1 MKKYFVI
8 FLFILILFSGCKL
21 PPRPWVN
28 KRPASPEGVV
38 NEFYEL
44 YFDCLQN
51 EQVTMLDTCLE
62 TQIGRPYFTKQNRE
76 KVAEVVSNEHEPD
89 YDPLLCARNI
99 PGYGYGVGTASISGN
114 LADLVVTFK
123 YGQEEHRVPIKLIQ
137 EKEIWNID
145 DIDCSAFLKS
155 NN

>member
-1 MKKYFVI
+1 MKRCLII

-62 TQIGRPYFTKQNRE
+62 TQIGRPYFTKQSRE
-76 KVAEVVSNEHEPD
+76 KVAKVVSNERESD

-99 PGYGYGVGTASISGN
+99 PTGSYSVGIASISGN

-123 YGQEEHRVPIKLIQ
+123 YSQEEHKVPIKLIQ
-137 EKEIWNID
+137 KKEIWNID
-145 DIDCSAFLKS
+145 DIDCSAFFKP